1 MNRSKDRNEF
11 RIVALLLT
19 LIISAGGVLIL
30 VNSFLHYQYPPEDM
44 KDLAALEQDS
54 IMFGGEYVMLGTSP
68 EAVGEEIDTEEPE
81 QPQEVQPKP
90 DVAGDDL
97 ADAGEPAKQPK
108 PVVTAKQESPMKV
121 KEKPKEKEKPKK
133 TGPATDEKPAEKQ
146 EQVKRGVDA
155 ATESKVK
162 NAFGK
167 SSGAGSGKT
176 RVLGALRQAGEQ
188 VLQARGRLLAGARD
202 RAERGL
208 LDLDVPEGVAVKAAL
223 HEREVKLARPD
234 RAEEVGGVRDASAE
248 RAAGAHEAHEQR
260 REQELAD
267 GERRADPQRRGVL
280 AAQALDDLR
289 AVDDEGVKVVDELPR
304 AWRKLHAP
312 APTGHERHAE
322 VGLERLDLLRH
333 GGLADVEALGG
344 ARERP
349 GPCEGPQRVQPIVQQ
364 RPHGVLLSLRAACR
378 VG

>member
-155 ATESKVK
+155 ATESNVK

-167 SSGAGSGKT
+167 SSGAGSGKQGSPNGNNPS
-176 RVLGALRQAGEQ
+176 GALSGKPGIGGLDGYTLEYWGRPHSQWTGT
-188 VLQARGRLLAGARD
+188 VVVRVRVNTRGKIVEA
-202 RAERGL
+202 
-208 LDLDVPEGVAVKAAL
+208 KC
-223 HEREVKLARPD
+223 
-234 RAEEVGGVRDASAE
+234 VGGTGGAYSHPSVR
-248 RAAGAHEAHEQR
+248 RYC
-260 REQELAD
+260 EQETLKSAFSVPKSTTTE
-267 GERRADPQRRGVL
+267 GIGTVTWRF
-280 AAQALDDLR
+280 
-289 AVDDEGVKVVDELPR
+289 VD
-304 AWRKLHAP
+304 
-312 APTGHERHAE
+312 
-322 VGLERLDLLRH
+322 
-333 GGLADVEALGG
+333 
-344 ARERP
+344 
-349 GPCEGPQRVQPIVQQ
+349 
-364 RPHGVLLSLRAACR
+364 
-378 VG
+378 